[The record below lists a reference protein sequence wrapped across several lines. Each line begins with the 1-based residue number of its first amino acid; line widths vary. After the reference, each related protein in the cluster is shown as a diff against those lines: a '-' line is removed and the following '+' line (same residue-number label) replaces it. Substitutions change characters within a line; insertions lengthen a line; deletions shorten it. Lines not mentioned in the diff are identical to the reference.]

1 MNQFPRN
8 IRWFIAFRILFNS
21 RFYYP
26 VFAVLFLD
34 FGLSM
39 EQFALLNVA
48 WAVTIVLL
56 EVPSGAL
63 ADLIGRRRLVLISA
77 GLMVIEMAVL
87 CFVPLGNVSLVF
99 CAFLVNRIISGV
111 SEAAASGADEALAYD
126 SMPESEREELWPRVL
141 EFLMRA
147 QSIGFLVAMGIGAV
161 LYDPQVMQRCA
172 ISLGID
178 VELNQQITMRFPLY
192 LNFVTAALTF
202 IAALQLKETAT
213 ARDSTDSGVR
223 SPSVRET
230 WLQTLR
236 AGMWILKTP
245 PAFIIIL
252 SVIGFDSIIR
262 LFITVS
268 SNFFRLIE
276 LPEASFGLINAGLAL
291 MGFFV
296 PSIAR
301 NLAQNRS
308 PLFNF
313 WLMAIIL
320 LVGLFGAA
328 RAWTHFG
335 LAFVVLIFVC
345 MSLLSFFASHYL
357 NAVADSSKRATI
369 LSFKGLAMNFGY
381 GAIGIMFAIV
391 MRNTESRAAS
401 LGGGEEE
408 AFAAALFWF
417 PWYFVAVLV
426 ALVLAGNI
434 ILRGSEFHR
443 RPS

>member
-26 VFAVLFLD
+26 VFAILFLD

-202 IAALQLKETAT
+202 IAALQLKETASPRDST
-213 ARDSTDSGVR
+213 DSGVPPRDSTDSGVR
-223 SPSVRET
+223 SFVRSPSVKET

-301 NLAQNRS
+301 NMAQNRS

-328 RAWTHFG
+328 RAWTLRRRCGQF
-335 LAFVVLIFVC
+335 
-345 MSLLSFFASHYL
+345 
-357 NAVADSSKRATI
+357 
-369 LSFKGLAMNFGY
+369 
-381 GAIGIMFAIV
+381 
-391 MRNTESRAAS
+391 
-401 LGGGEEE
+401 
-408 AFAAALFWF
+408 LFDYAW
-417 PWYFVAVLV
+417 
-426 ALVLAGNI
+426 
-434 ILRGSEFHR
+434 R
-443 RPS
+443 RR